1 MEPLKVLN
9 NFLRSIKND
18 SRVDPI
24 LVSVF
29 IALFQTWLDED
40 CKNPFVISC
49 PDIMPRAKISGKATY
64 HRAISALSLYGYI
77 RYEPSKSNKK
87 RSIVYLISESGRDS
101 ERDKGSKKGVEL
113 AGIN

>member
-1 MEPLKVLN
+1 MEALKVLN
-9 NFLRSIKND
+9 DFLRAIKDD

-29 IALFQTWLDED
+29 IALFQTWLEEG

-49 PDIMPRAKISGKATY
+49 PDIMPLAKISGKATY
-64 HRAISALSLYGYI
+64 HRAMSALSSYGYI

-87 RSIVYLISESGRDS
+87 RSIVYLIVKSGRNS
-101 ERDKGSKKGVEL
+101 ERDKGGKKDWYQ
-113 AGIN
+113 